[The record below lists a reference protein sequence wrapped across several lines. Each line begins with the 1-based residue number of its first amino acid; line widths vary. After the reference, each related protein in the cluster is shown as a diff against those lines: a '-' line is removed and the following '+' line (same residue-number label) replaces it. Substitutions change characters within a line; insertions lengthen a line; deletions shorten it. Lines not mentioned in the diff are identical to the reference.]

1 MRNPKRNG
9 QVRIVQWNIY
19 LKQII
24 AVDLMHTVGLLLV
37 GEEDGALLG
46 LVLGGLKQ

>member
-1 MRNPKRNG
+1 M
-9 QVRIVQWNIY
+9 
-19 LKQII
+19 KQII

-46 LVLGGLKQ
+46 LVLGGLCSVVRLERDSQR